1 MATYDA
7 FMKFQNF
14 KKMDVNTLT
23 LAKDYIAG
31 NLNSPG
37 VNYRYY
43 YDMYSYAAKCF
54 IILQRYQE
62 TKLGEAICKGELV
75 NFLTDEKHKNCSC
88 GSVYYN
94 AVF

>member
-1 MATYDA
+1 MDA
-7 FMKFQNF
+7 YNAFVKFQSF
-14 KKMDVNTLT
+14 EVMDFESLQ

-37 VNYRYY
+37 INYRYY
-43 YDMYSYAAKCF
+43 YDMYCYTSKCF
-54 IILQRYQE
+54 IVLQKLQT
-62 TKLGEAICKGELV
+62 TKLGEAICDGKLI
-75 NFLTDEKHKNCSC
+75 NFLKDEKHKNCSC

>member
-1 MATYDA
+1 MDTYNA
-7 FMKFQNF
+7 FIKFQNF
-14 KKMDVNTLT
+14 GVMDFESLQ

-37 VNYRYY
+37 INYRYY
-43 YDMYSYAAKCF
+43 YDMYCYTSKCF
-54 IILQRYQE
+54 IVLQKFQT
-62 TKLGEAICKGELV
+62 TKLGEAICDGKLI
-75 NFLTDEKHKNCSC
+75 NFLKDEKHKNCSC

>member
-1 MATYDA
+1 MDTYNA
-7 FMKFQNF
+7 FIKFQNF
-14 KKMDVNTLT
+14 GVMDFESLQ

-37 VNYRYY
+37 INYRYY
-43 YDMYSYAAKCF
+43 YDMYCYTTKCF
-54 IILQRYQE
+54 IVLQKFQ
-62 TKLGEAICKGELV
+62 TPKLGEAICDGKLI
-75 NFLTDEKHKNCSC
+75 NFLKDEKHKNCSC